1 MIMELVGNGLNKG
14 SHMYFYTPSQ
24 NAKKIL
30 YYPIAVGNFYCNKD
44 YAVSRN
50 RYDSVLIIFV
60 LNGSITLEQNGIY
73 TARENEALIVDCYK
87 PHKYYSNG
95 EAHTLWV
102 HFDGNN
108 SREWLK
114 ETGLQKIRCNSKIAD
129 YILRIID
136 YVKNNGSEYDISST
150 LYSVNCKLSKPEG
163 NIHNERIEQIN
174 RAKEYI
180 ESNFDRQIKVD
191 DIAKSVNLSSS
202 YFSKIFKEATNISP
216 YDYMLSVRLER
227 SKELLHK
234 TDYSISEI
242 AYKTGFNSDANFIY
256 FFKKQTGISPLKFR
270 KINF

>member
-1 MIMELVGNGLNKG
+1 MELKGNGLKKG

-24 NAKKIL
+24 NAKKLL
-30 YYPIAVGNFYCNKD
+30 YYPIAVGNFLCNND
-44 YAVSRN
+44 YAVSRD
-50 RYDSVLIIFV
+50 RYDSILIIFV
-60 LNGSITLEQNGIY
+60 LSGSITLEQNGIY
-73 TARENEALIVDCYK
+73 TAMENEVLIVDCYK
-87 PHKYYSNG
+87 PHRYYSNG

-114 ETGLQKIRCNSKIAD
+114 ETALKKIKCNSKISD
-129 YILRIID
+129 YILRITD
-136 YVKNNGSEYDISST
+136 DVKHNGSEYDISSK
-150 LYSVNCKLSKPEG
+150 LYSLLCKISKPEG
-163 NIHNERIEQIN
+163 SMHNERIEQIN

-180 ESNFDRQIKVD
+180 ESNFEQQITVD

-202 YFSKIFKEATNISP
+202 YFSRIFKETTNTSP
-216 YDYMLSVRLER
+216 YDYMLSVRLEK

-234 TDYSISEI
+234 TDFSISQI

-270 KINF
+270 KISF